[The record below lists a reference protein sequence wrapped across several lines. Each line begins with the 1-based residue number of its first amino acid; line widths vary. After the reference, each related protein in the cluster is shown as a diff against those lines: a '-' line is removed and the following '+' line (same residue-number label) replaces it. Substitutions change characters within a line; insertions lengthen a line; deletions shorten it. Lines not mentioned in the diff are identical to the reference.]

1 LSNDLRT
8 LCEESGV
15 AARLSLSL
23 VPVDPSAAS
32 LSRAQGDDGLGMA
45 LHGGEDYQLLVAV
58 PPAHLPELQQ
68 LAANW
73 EIQLTDVGEF
83 APGPPGLSVKFGE
96 ALRRLKPRSHDH
108 FALPHRERRQDPSR
122 EA

>member
-1 LSNDLRT
+1 VDPA
-8 LCEESGV
+8 
-15 AARLSLSL
+15 AARLEKEGGDNAFSL
-23 VPVDPSAAS
+23 
-32 LSRAQGDDGLGMA
+32 A

-58 PPAHLPELQQ
+58 PPAHLAELKQ
-68 LAANW
+68 LAATW

-108 FALPHRERRQDPSR
+108 FALPHRERRQDPTR